1 MRTLLQGV
9 ASGDPLQQGTP
20 LTNAASGGVGED
32 IKKLLAHVERL
43 EEMMNASQEAHAEK
57 LSELMRHF
65 THYLNVWSVR
75 APPDQGVPELQ
86 TVPWMVGRYNTTV
99 APKGE
104 LAKRTADAPPT
115 VQKPQPK
122 PRGRRGKGA
131 KRARKDSD
139 AP

>member
-1 MRTLLQGV
+1 
-9 ASGDPLQQGTP
+9 
-20 LTNAASGGVGED
+20 
-32 IKKLLAHVERL
+32 
-43 EEMMNASQEAHAEK
+43 MMNASQEAHAEK

-65 THYLNVWSVR
+65 THYINVWSVR

-122 PRGRRGKGA
+122 PRGRRGKGV
-131 KRARKDSD
+131 KRARKDD
-139 AP
+139 